1 MIPTLTG
8 LSRDGVRRL
17 GAELAIGLS
26 LCAGAYLLLVDP
38 LERSLASTREEL
50 GALRSRASGG
60 SSAKVTPEQAAKAI
74 AQARSFA
81 REVRRRS
88 APALSEAEMFSA
100 VTALAQRHHVRLDLL
115 QPTGAPRQAARSD
128 ERSDR
133 KPLPGDAR
141 TGCTLTFMADFSDAA
156 AFLADLQRELGYALV
171 RAVRLTPTAEPGTRN
186 VTVIAETEH
195 RAFDTSVLEAALAGA
210 GVDDKRGDA
219 GGDR

>member
-8 LSRDGVRRL
+8 LSRGGVRRL

-26 LCAGAYLLLVDP
+26 LCAGAYMLLVDP
-38 LERSLASTREEL
+38 LERRLTRTREEI
-50 GALRSRASGG
+50 GALRSRLSAASLV
-60 SSAKVTPEQAAKAI
+60 KVTPEQASMAI
-74 AQARSFA
+74 AQARGFA

-88 APALSEAEMFSA
+88 APALSEADMFA
-100 VTALAQRHHVRLDLL
+100 ALTALAQRHHVRLDLL

-128 ERSDR
+128 DQPDR

-141 TGCTLTFMADFSDAA
+141 TGCTLTFMADFTDAA
-156 AFLADLQRELGYALV
+156 AFLSDLQRDLGYALV
-171 RAVRLTPTAEPGTRN
+171 RSARLTPTAEPGTRN

-210 GVDDKRGDA
+210 EGSHGDA